1 MGQPENKV
9 EKKLCDGIKSIGGK
23 AYKFVSP
30 GNNGV
35 PDRIICLP
43 NGTVIFAELKS
54 PKGVLSKQQELRIKE
69 LRRMGQTVVILHS
82 IPEVE
87 TFLSA
92 IRKEMESK

>member
-9 EKKLCDGIKSIGGK
+9 EKKLCDGVKSIGGR

-30 GNNGV
+30 GSNGV

-54 PKGVLSKQQELRIKE
+54 PKGALSKQQAFRIKE
-69 LRRMGQTVVILHS
+69 LRYMKQTVVILRS
-82 IPEVE
+82 VSEVE
-87 TFLSA
+87 AFLGV
-92 IRKEMESK
+92 IGKELR